1 MTVKI
6 ASFWEL
12 AWNTPILEVDL
23 YQYPLEDFGVDEIY
37 MHPISGID
45 NKRIKERN
53 NLDEILAENY
63 DMTVVFVT
71 DRAETKLVNFEHPDN
86 ALYITGLTS
95 HSDPSLTYVAEG
107 RLSVCI
113 ETPNNQGGLWG
124 HQALSIVLYD
134 RIIKNGSNSNR

>member
-71 DRAETKLVNFEHPDN
+71 DRAETKLVNFEHP
-86 ALYITGLTS
+86 
-95 HSDPSLTYVAEG
+95 VQ
-107 RLSVCI
+107 RLFI
-113 ETPNNQGGLWG
+113 LQ
-124 HQALSIVLYD
+124 D
-134 RIIKNGSNSNR
+134 